1 MRTWL
6 APAATLFVMSAVAGV
21 AVAQEATDSPPQ
33 RTRSPQREL
42 LQPPK
47 KGLQAS
53 PITDRFALRVTYFAP
68 SIDTVLRLDRTTG
81 QAGTTLNVED
91 DLGMADN
98 RSMARMEMIIRL
110 REKNR
115 LRVDYFKLSRHGN
128 RLLDQTINFGD
139 QTFFGCDPTLPAC
152 IPDRAETSLD
162 YRALGLTYTRS
173 VLYFDRF
180 ELGVGLGISLLE
192 AHAKGEVVARNVRE
206 KEDGVAPY
214 PTIALDSTWRI
225 SKRWSLNAR
234 AQTFTAHLDEFTGSL
249 SDYHGDVQYRWRRNF
264 TFGLGY
270 TSLRIR
276 AESTSTDNM
285 PGKFNQDIKG
295 PEFFVRASF

>member
-1 MRTWL
+1 MRIGL
-6 APAATLFVMSAVAGV
+6 ALAATLFVHV
-21 AVAQEATDSPPQ
+21 AVAQEATEPQ
-33 RTRSPQREL
+33 RPPPQREL

-47 KGLQAS
+47 KGQVGS
-53 PITDRFALRVTYFAP
+53 PISDHFALRLTYFAP
-68 SIDTVLRLDRTTG
+68 TADTVLRLDRT
-81 QAGTTLNVED
+81 AGALGTELKVED
-91 DLGMADN
+91 DLGLDDKP
-98 RSMARMEMIIRL
+98 SQARMEMIIRL
-110 REKNR
+110 RERNR
-115 LRVDYFKLSRHGN
+115 LRVDYFKLTRYGN
-128 RLLDQTINFGD
+128 QLLTRTINFRD
-139 QTFFGCDPTLPAC
+139 QTFLVN
-152 IPDRAETSLD
+152 DRAETSID

-180 ELGVGLGISLLE
+180 ELGVGIGISLIE

-225 SKRWSLNAR
+225 SKRWSFNGR
-234 AQTFTAHLDEFTGSL
+234 AQTFTANTSDFTGSL
-249 SDYHGDVQYRWRRNF
+249 SDYHGDIQYRWRRNF
-264 TFGLGY
+264 AFGLGY

-276 AESTSTDNM
+276 AESTSTKNM